1 MKVLSV
7 FGTRPEA
14 IKMAPVLKI
23 LKTINEIKS
32 VVCVTAQHREMLD
45 SVLHLFNIMPDYD
58 FNIMKENQD
67 LYHITRN
74 VLLKLEKVFMKEKPD
89 IVLVQG
95 DTTTTMATSLAAFY
109 QKIPLGHIEAGLRT
123 YDTYAPYPEEVNRRV
138 TSVIAAYHFAPTE
151 EAKANLVK
159 EGIREDKVYV
169 TGNTVV
175 DALMGVIEK
184 IKNSELQNKFDKMF
198 DFLDKNKRLVLIT
211 GHRRESFG
219 DGFINICT
227 ATKELALMF
236 TDCEFL
242 YPVHLNPNV
251 QSPAKEIL
259 DKDDLP
265 NVHLMEPMEYLSFI
279 YLMNKAYLIITDS
292 GGIQEEAPSLGKP
305 VLVTR
310 NVTERPEGVE
320 AGIVRLVGNNK
331 ENIFKEVS
339 LLLTNKHEY
348 KKMCTKNNP
357 YGDGKTAGR
366 IVEVIVKAL
375 KG

>member
-1 MKVLSV
+1 
-7 FGTRPEA
+7 
-14 IKMAPVLKI
+14 
-23 LKTINEIKS
+23 
-32 VVCVTAQHREMLD
+32 MLD

-67 LYHITRN
+67 LYHISTN

-123 YDTYAPYPEEVNRRV
+123 YETYAPYPEEVNRRV
-138 TSVIAAYHFAPTE
+138 TSVIAEYHFAPTE

-227 ATKELALMF
+227 AIKELALMF

-265 NVHLMEPMEYLSFI
+265 NVHLMEPMEYLPFI

-339 LLLTNKHEY
+339 LLLTNKREY

-357 YGDGKTAGR
+357 YGDGKAAGR